1 MSKFNLLTNLGISAI
16 LLSTIGIVP
25 VTENNALRAQDAD
38 SNETIE
44 NIAEEETNLFG
55 EQVTV
60 RGQVETVEP
69 GMSFYLNEEGFLEGD
84 DVLVLNVSGKMLPEM
99 PDEELELQVT
109 GELGKFVLADVERE
123 YDLDLDP
130 DLYVDYED
138 RPVILA
144 NSMTLSPN
152 LEDISERPENF
163 YGKEVAV
170 EGEVEEIKNDIAFT
184 LDDEQ
189 LIGGEDLLVI
199 NVTGEPI
206 PSQDEAVV
214 VNGMIRPFVK
224 AEFERDYDLTWDLD
238 FQEELEAEYLEKPVL
253 VVDRIYPSAEDEG
266 LLE

>member
-1 MSKFNLLTNLGISAI
+1 MSKFNLFTNLGISAI
-16 LLSTIGIVP
+16 LLSTIGIVT
-25 VTENNALRAQDAD
+25 VTNNNSLRAQNAD

-60 RGQVETVEP
+60 RGEVETVEP

-123 YDLDLDP
+123 YDFDLDP

-138 RPVILA
+138 RPVIFA
-144 NSMTLSPN
+144 DSMTLSPN
-152 LEDISERPENF
+152 LGDIAERPDNF

-184 LDDEQ
+184 LDEEQ

-206 PSQDEAVV
+206 PNQEETVV
-214 VNGMIRPFVK
+214 VTGMVRPFIK
-224 AEFERDYDLTWDLD
+224 SEFERDYDLTWDLD
-238 FQEELEAEYLEKPVL
+238 FQEELEAEYTEKPVL
-253 VVDRIYPSAEDEG
+253 VVDSIYPAAEDEG